1 MTRLRLDRVAA
12 RALLALA
19 TDFEFGARPASA
31 QNTYADFPFQQGS
44 LFYNYY
50 GNTYA
55 RRQQAARRRAAA
67 PRMNRAYR
75 PNTYNYQSYYGA
87 TPYFYNYQPYA
98 PQPVMPGYYRR

>member
-1 MTRLRLDRVAA
+1 MKMRPRTM
-12 RALLALA
+12 LLAGLLA
-19 TDFEFGARPASA
+19 TAVDFGFDVRTASA

-55 RRQQAARRRAAA
+55 RRQQAARARAAA

-75 PNTYNYQSYYGA
+75 A
-87 TPYFYNYQPYA
+87 TPYTYQPNYAYQPYYNYQPYYA
-98 PQPVMPGYYRR
+98 QPVM